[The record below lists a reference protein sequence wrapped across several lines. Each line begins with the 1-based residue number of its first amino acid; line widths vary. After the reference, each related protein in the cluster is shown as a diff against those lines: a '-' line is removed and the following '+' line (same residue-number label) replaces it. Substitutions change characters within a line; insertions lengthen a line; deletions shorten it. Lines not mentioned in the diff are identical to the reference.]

1 MVQLTLGIILLAAPF
16 LLLTIFQDKKKGAVY
31 ILFSLLLFHTALA
44 FLTQA
49 LGVFYYNI
57 VISATVLADV
67 FVLLIWRGHRK
78 NLTIKASAVD
88 WVLILI
94 VIISFLSLYQVH
106 YNYTGKVNFA
116 TDQTVAYHEVKNMK
130 YVYPYFSDEWYAV
143 LFIENSIDSHAL
155 PLTGFGGE
163 YFLNIE
169 MFFHSLVS
177 EIMLILALDPL
188 TQYTLISIFAN
199 ILIVALG
206 YIFLRINNVSKL
218 SAGVASLFILY
229 IASGAN
235 LPGIWNF
242 IPLHLGIIFCLIG
255 FCFLSSGN
263 FRLAAS
269 ALLLVLIF
277 YAPLIIFYGTALLV
291 FCLFRFNALIKKHG
305 ARIAVFAVLTLAAS
319 PVAYV
324 GLAISPFAGALDFV
338 LSKVF
343 YTSFYGSNLNPDFAF
358 YNIIPLVAIF
368 FALLGLRAVWENSK
382 WLLSVLFLGAIF
394 WIFYFFTTSRFFIE
408 YERIVFFASI
418 LACVISGFGLNYI
431 ELIAGKFKNAFKIL
445 QAGLIVSF
453 LLLAPFYTQAE
464 NWKKFVVRDIGGGT
478 REFFPKAPANNYLT
492 QEDLRVFEGINNK
505 RFLSVPWKG
514 TVIGVTTNN
523 FPLAIKDGTI
533 SMGRDAPAEFLFYDC
548 GSKAVMAEREKID
561 YVYLPEFDCPQFKEI
576 NKSGEGFNLYEVIN

>member
-255 FCFLSSGN
+255 FCFLSSGT
-263 FRLAAS
+263 FAWRLR
-269 ALLLVLIF
+269 L
-277 YAPLIIFYGTALLV
+277 
-291 FCLFRFNALIKKHG
+291 FCLF
-305 ARIAVFAVLTLAAS
+305 
-319 PVAYV
+319 
-324 GLAISPFAGALDFV
+324 
-338 LSKVF
+338 
-343 YTSFYGSNLNPDFAF
+343 
-358 YNIIPLVAIF
+358 
-368 FALLGLRAVWENSK
+368 
-382 WLLSVLFLGAIF
+382 
-394 WIFYFFTTSRFFIE
+394 
-408 YERIVFFASI
+408 
-418 LACVISGFGLNYI
+418 
-431 ELIAGKFKNAFKIL
+431 
-445 QAGLIVSF
+445 
-453 LLLAPFYTQAE
+453 
-464 NWKKFVVRDIGGGT
+464 
-478 REFFPKAPANNYLT
+478 
-492 QEDLRVFEGINNK
+492 
-505 RFLSVPWKG
+505 
-514 TVIGVTTNN
+514 
-523 FPLAIKDGTI
+523 
-533 SMGRDAPAEFLFYDC
+533 
-548 GSKAVMAEREKID
+548 
-561 YVYLPEFDCPQFKEI
+561 
-576 NKSGEGFNLYEVIN
+576 